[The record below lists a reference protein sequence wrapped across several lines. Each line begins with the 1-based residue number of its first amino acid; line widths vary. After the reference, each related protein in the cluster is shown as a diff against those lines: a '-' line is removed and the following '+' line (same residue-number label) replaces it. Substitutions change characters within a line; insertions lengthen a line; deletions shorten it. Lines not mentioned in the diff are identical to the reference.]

1 MFVKLGPYLTSSQD
15 IHRLWGLLWVSV
27 AAILAIAVTAGCG
40 SDVSPVGNTSVTLLS
55 SSTANDK
62 LSMFQISIL
71 SLTLTSQS
79 GETVSLF
86 SSPAP
91 PASTGNTEF
100 MHVNGTAEPLATVA

>member
-1 MFVKLGPYLTSSQD
+1 
-15 IHRLWGLLWVSV
+15 
-27 AAILAIAVTAGCG
+27 
-40 SDVSPVGNTSVTLLS
+40 
-55 SSTANDK
+55 
-62 LSMFQISIL
+62 MFQISIL